1 LRALIMR
8 VPSKLSEKVIIE
20 INNFKVL
27 EIGSIETLTNKE
39 ILV

>member
-1 LRALIMR
+1 MR